1 MHSPI
6 IDAKNAGPAVLRRLP
21 PRELQL
27 AGIVHHLGEAT
38 AVEIETALPDLVSN
52 AAIRSMLRRLEAKGV
67 VVRYRHG
74 RKFLYAPAG
83 LDEPSEAALRR
94 VARDHFADSLA
105 RAAAAVSGLL
115 VADAARLQR

>member
-6 IDAKNAGPAVLRRLP
+6 IDGKDAGLALLRRLP

-27 AGIVHHLGEAT
+27 AGIVHHLGEAS
-38 AVEIETALPDLVSN
+38 AVEIETALPDCVSN

-67 VVRYRHG
+67 IIRYRHG
-74 RKFLYAPAG
+74 RKFLYAPAA

-94 VARDHFADSLA
+94 IARDHFAGSLA
-105 RAAAAVSGLL
+105 RAVAAMSGLL
-115 VADAARLQR
+115 AADFAQLQR